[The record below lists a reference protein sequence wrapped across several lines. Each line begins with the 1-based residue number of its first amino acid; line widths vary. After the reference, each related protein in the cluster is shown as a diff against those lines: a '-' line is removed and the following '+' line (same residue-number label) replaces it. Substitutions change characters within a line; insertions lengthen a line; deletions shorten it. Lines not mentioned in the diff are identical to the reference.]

1 MHNTTDKWKMGHG
14 IFMKRGSIILLIF
27 KSQKKINNLPQIAL
41 YISFRIV
48 DLIIIIILFTIKL
61 VLYFKM
67 FKHVSRTLDISTL
80 NETTSR
86 RKLKRVKLI
95 FLCPF
100 LLTNQS
106 LLCKASFFNLWTNIL
121 EVLFET
127 FVYVFVSIFTILS
140 FGE

>member
-1 MHNTTDKWKMGHG
+1 MEDGSWDFYEKRKYNSADIQKWEE
-14 IFMKRGSIILLIF
+14 
-27 KSQKKINNLPQIAL
+27 INNWPRIAL
-41 YISFRIV
+41 HISFRII

-95 FLCPF
+95 FLFPF
-100 LLTNQS
+100 LLINQS

>member
-1 MHNTTDKWKMGHG
+1 MHSTTDKWKMGHG
-14 IFMKRGSIILLIF
+14 ISMKRGSIILLIF
-27 KSQKKINNLPQIAL
+27 KSEKKNNLPQIAL
-41 YISFRIV
+41 HISFRII

-95 FLCPF
+95 FLFPF